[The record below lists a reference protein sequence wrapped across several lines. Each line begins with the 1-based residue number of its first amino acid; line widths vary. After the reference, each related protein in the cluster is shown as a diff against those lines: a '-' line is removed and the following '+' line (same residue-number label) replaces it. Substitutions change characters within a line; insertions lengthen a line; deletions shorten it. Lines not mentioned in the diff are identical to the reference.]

1 MIAALLMEKVILR
14 SCVECLSLRLSCPL
28 KLHHLYHIKNGFHTT
43 AALRQKA
50 SSSRTSG
57 WKRVRRG
64 LVYGLTGA
72 TVSAGAL
79 YGIASEPQRRK
90 VRVLIGGVKRFVR

>member
-1 MIAALLMEKVILR
+1 MYMIAALLMEKVILR
-14 SCVECLSLRLSCPL
+14 SCVECLSLRLSCPS
-28 KLHHLYHIKNGFHTT
+28 KLHHIKNGFHTT